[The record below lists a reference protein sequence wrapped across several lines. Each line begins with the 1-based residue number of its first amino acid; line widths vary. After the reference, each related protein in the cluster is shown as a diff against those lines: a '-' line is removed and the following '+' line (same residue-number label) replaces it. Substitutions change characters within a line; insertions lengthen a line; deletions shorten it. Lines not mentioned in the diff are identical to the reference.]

1 MQEGNQHSVKDY
13 AGDEIY
19 RLTDKGDRWLWCDKY
34 GQAGGDNIDLVREIE
49 GESVGFAEAVYRLRG
64 APLVAPQRPRTQAPP
79 AKRREPPAMPR
90 QTEADIRQGRAYLQ
104 SRCISPDTIR
114 HAEKSGF
121 LRYTGGGVLFMGRD
135 QAGNPQNVTRR
146 ATAADP
152 RPKRDFKGSDK
163 SWPQIL
169 PGDPSNVWI
178 VEGGVDALATQD
190 LARLEGREP
199 PTVIVSG
206 GAGVRSFL
214 DRAEVQDMLR
224 QAEAVTVAMDNDPD
238 PETQARTEAG
248 HQAQGD
254 KIEQITGRKPEFMQ
268 PETVKDIADV
278 LEARIQ
284 LLEQVEEMQRMKE
297 EQEKRRQAR
306 SKGFEM
312 EM

>member
-1 MQEGNQHSVKDY
+1 M
-13 AGDEIY
+13 
-19 RLTDKGDRWLWCDKY
+19 
-34 GQAGGDNIDLVREIE
+34 
-49 GESVGFAEAVYRLRG
+49 
-64 APLVAPQRPRTQAPP
+64 
-79 AKRREPPAMPR
+79 
-90 QTEADIRQGRAYLQ
+90 
-104 SRCISPDTIR
+104 
-114 HAEKSGF
+114 
-121 LRYTGGGVLFMGRD
+121 
-135 QAGNPQNVTRR
+135 
-146 ATAADP
+146 
-152 RPKRDFKGSDK
+152 
-163 SWPQIL
+163 
-169 PGDPSNVWI
+169 
-178 VEGGVDALATQD
+178 DALATQD